1 MQGVWAISILWKNCN
16 QFGLFPF
23 MNTPSQIIKL
33 SFLHIPSTPLYY
45 NLSFCPPNPL
55 IINHIFSW
63 KSKLKHT
70 GVDIMC
76 SFFKIKNLHQQII
89 KSVSWKCVMEPSKLE
104 LFRKKLTAY
113 SRKQFPQKVST
124 WDVWESPK

>member
-1 MQGVWAISILWKNCN
+1 MQGVWPISILWKNCN

-33 SFLHIPSTPLYY
+33 SFLHIPSTPFYY

-55 IINHIFSW
+55 LINHIFSW
-63 KSKLKHT
+63 KSKLKHR

-76 SFFKIKNLHQQII
+76 LFIFSHQQII
-89 KSVSWKCVMEPSKLE
+89 KSISWNCVMEPSKLE
-104 LFRKKLTAY
+104 LFTKKLTAY
-113 SRKQFPQKVST
+113 SRKQLLQKVST